1 MEAAPHIE
9 GLILIEPETFAD
21 ARGFF
26 RETFR
31 ASGFKKPGRELDFVQ
46 DNESLS
52 KAGVLRGLHFQRPP
66 HAQAKLVRVSFGRV
80 FDVAVD
86 LRPGSETYGRW
97 AAYDLSA
104 DNGRQLFIPE
114 GFAHGFL
121 ALEDNTVLSYK
132 VTDYYYPECDGGL
145 LWNDPFIGVE
155 WPAGEPLLSA
165 KDAALPPLADLGLIF

>member
-1 MEAAPHIE
+1 MQAAPHIE
-9 GLILIEPETFAD
+9 GLILLEPKTFAD
-21 ARGFF
+21 GRGFF

-31 ASGFKKPGRELDFVQ
+31 ASNFKKSGRELDFVQ

-66 HAQAKLVRVSFGRV
+66 HAQAKLVRVSRGRV

-86 LRPGSETYGRW
+86 LRPGSATYGRW

-114 GFAHGFL
+114 GFAHGFV

-132 VTDYYYPECDGGL
+132 VTEYYSPECDGGL
-145 LWNDPFIGVE
+145 LWNDPSIGVE
-155 WPAGEPLLSA
+155 WPVGEPLLSA
-165 KDAALPPLADLGLIF
+165 KDAALPPLADLGRIF